1 MKTISVICLMAVA
14 SVALAA
20 PPAIPATP
28 ASVDDVV
35 HAQTFTLNSGFT
47 FQWSKEAPTVTT
59 GTLLVLKVD
68 RALVIPRQVA
78 EPVLYVGDS
87 TAQRIN
93 FGHESGYVIAIVPGV
108 VDLTKAPIWFGTPE
122 LPERVDAATVQAERT
137 LANRAGIKPFSAKV
151 VKAASERGGAAL
163 NVADMSEL
171 LRTQVSD
178 LILKYSPPEKHLAA
192 AFRVPV
198 TTR

>member
-1 MKTISVICLMAVA
+1 MKAISVFCLLAVA

-28 ASVDDVV
+28 AGVDGLVY
-35 HAQTFTLNSGFT
+35 AQTFTLQDGFKYV
-47 FQWSKEAPTVTT
+47 WNKEHPTVTT

-68 RALVIPRQVA
+68 KALVIPRQVA

-87 TAQRIN
+87 TAQRVN
-93 FGHESGYVIAIVPGV
+93 FGHESGYVIAIVPGA
-108 VDLTKAPIWFGTPE
+108 VDLTKAPIWFGTPD
-122 LPERVDAATVQAERT
+122 LPERVDAAMIQAERT
-137 LANRAGIKPFSAKV
+137 LANRAGVKPFSEKV
-151 VKAASERGGAAL
+151 VKAAFERGGAAL

-178 LILKYSPPEKHLAA
+178 LILKYSPQEKHLAE

>member
-28 ASVDDVV
+28 APVDGVV
-35 HAQTFTLNSGFT
+35 HAQTFTLNNGFT

-108 VDLTKAPIWFGTPE
+108 VDLAQAPIWFGTPE

-137 LANRAGIKPFSAKV
+137 LANRAGIQPFSAKQV
-151 VKAASERGGAAL
+151 QAAQARGGAAL
-163 NVADMSEL
+163 NVADMSAL

-178 LILKYSPPEKHLAA
+178 LILKYSPQEKHLVA